1 MLKKILKYTFRTLLV
16 ILLVLMLVPAL
27 LYIPA
32 VQDFVRGKAVGYASR
47 TLGMDLSVERL
58 RLSFPLRLSVDNTLL
73 TDKGDTL
80 LSCGHLSLEVAVW
93 PLLRKEVA
101 VRSLEL
107 AKLAAHY
114 RDSTAGM
121 DLKVAAGQF
130 AVNDCRVGL
139 PAKTVG
145 ISRIALTDGDVFLNT
160 AESAPAEKAD
170 SAATL
175 PWQID
180 VGKLTVANLA
190 FGMRTAPAVTDLSVR
205 LPDGEVDSC
214 RVLLDSRQV
223 SVKSIL
229 LNRGGYAYLTAPADA
244 GEKAPDKTAV
254 PDKKTA
260 SNKTTAQSK
269 AAPSDKTATQ
279 GKAAHPDKTA
289 AADNASSPHDAAADD
304 GEAPALPWTVRVG
317 SIALN
322 DNSLEY
328 GTLHHRPAAGFDP
341 AFIVL
346 SPLDLSVDSIY
357 NRGAD
362 IALRIRRLAFTERS
376 GLSVRNAA
384 GAFAMDSTGIS
395 LSGFELATPLS
406 GIRAEAHAG
415 AGIMRMAPD
424 TPLTADLSASLNTEE
439 IKLLYP
445 QLIPAALDDRIVRIK
460 LSAAGTLG
468 DIKKAGLDIS
478 SPGHIDLA
486 VNGTAKNLLAPK
498 RLEAAARFEGE
509 FRDMAFL
516 LEMLPDTA
524 LRRRV
529 TIPERLTLRGA
540 ADADR
545 GLYSLASTLTADGG
559 QLTLNG
565 RIDPEKQI
573 YDAEVLCDS
582 LPLNRFL
589 PADSLGALDFTLTA
603 GGAGFDPLLPQTRG
617 SVRMR
622 IGRAEYRSHDFG
634 GIELDADLENQHLSG
649 RLYDRDEALRLLL
662 SVSGTLTEREQ
673 RIGVSGNVFD
683 FDLADMGITPEQIGG
698 SFALDADA
706 SASDAGGMAA
716 RLTLD
721 SIVIRSKN
729 RTDRIR
735 RTNVTFGTDTAA
747 TRAGLTSGDLTLSFA
762 APEPLDSLT
771 AAASRSAGVLAQ
783 QIRSQHVDMDSLKT
797 VLPDFGLR
805 VSAGRDNILSS
816 FLRTKRIAFSN
827 LDIAGTN
834 CDSLPVSLR
843 MRVEKLAYG
852 SIVLDTLTASAVQ
865 NGSRL
870 EYALRVANAPGNL
883 DNIAL
888 AGVYG
893 HVVRNTGAVNFYQ
906 KNRAGREG
914 FRFGV
919 DAAWND
925 SLIRASVTP
934 LAPVFGSEPWTVN
947 PGNYL
952 VYRFDGNLSA
962 DLDMTHGDQ
971 RFAIHTVPETDS
983 LRGIRL
989 DIAGLNIGGALAML
1003 PSAPPVGGVLGA
1015 AVTLNTGADS
1025 LAVRGD
1031 VSVAGLSY
1039 DKQRF
1044 GDVGLGVRY
1053 AQGREQQADVRL
1065 TLDGAD
1071 VLTARGNYRKERE
1084 SPLDLTASIPGFPL
1098 QRADVFLPA
1107 DMLRLSG
1114 ILSGKLHAGG
1124 TPQRLQLNG
1133 GLQFAQ
1139 TEVRVPMIGTSFR
1152 LSSDT
1157 IRIDD
1162 SRVLFDDFAVTAPNK
1177 SPLTIGGYVDL
1188 TDFGRITA
1196 DIALRASDFQFVN
1209 VARKEGTAVYGK
1221 AYLDLDA
1228 TAKGPLDE
1236 LVVRGSVALLK
1247 NTDINYVMQDSPMD
1261 VKERPQNIVTFVS
1274 FRDMDNQSFAEA
1286 TPTVRIG
1293 GMDILLNVDI
1303 NDDVQAAVDLSAD
1316 GSNRIDLQGGGNL
1329 TFTMN
1334 PLGDVSLSGKY
1345 VLSGGTVRYNPP
1357 VISQKIFK
1365 ITPDSYVDWVGNA
1378 ADPAFNITAVETVRA
1393 SVSADGQD
1401 SRSVNFNIS
1410 INIRNT
1416 LNDLEVSFGL
1426 SAPEDLTMQ
1435 NQLNSLTA
1443 EQRANQA
1450 MNLLIYN
1457 TYTGPGTTAK
1467 VSTENPL
1474 NSFIQKEL
1482 NQWAQNNLKGVDLSF
1497 GVDTYDQTAN
1507 GGTQRTDYS
1516 YKVSKNLF
1524 NNRVRA
1530 VIGGKFS
1537 TDADPTENLK
1547 ENLIDDISLEYM
1559 VTKRDNMFVKLFR
1572 HTDYESILEGEVIET
1587 GVGFVIRKKML
1598 KITDLF
1604 RFMKNKVQTQA
1615 APPAKTAANE

>member
-16 ILLVLMLVPAL
+16 ILLVLILVPAL

-32 VQDFVRGKAVGYASR
+32 VQDFVRSKAVGYASR

-160 AESAPAEKAD
+160 AKSAPAEKAD
-170 SAATL
+170 SAAAL

-180 VGKLTVANLA
+180 VGKLTVANLV

-205 LPDGEVDSC
+205 LPDGEIDSC
-214 RVLLDSRQV
+214 RILLDSRQA

-244 GEKAPDKTAV
+244 GEKAPDKAAA
-254 PDKKTA
+254 PDKRTA
-260 SNKTTAQSK
+260 SNKTAARSK
-269 AAPSDKTATQ
+269 AASSDKTATQ
-279 GKAAHPDKTA
+279 GKTAHPDKTA

-304 GEAPALPWTVRVG
+304 GEAPALPWTVRIG
-317 SIALN
+317 SVALN

-376 GLSVRNAA
+376 ELSVRNAA

-486 VNGTAKNLLAPK
+486 VNGTAKNLLAPE

-516 LEMLPDTA
+516 LELLPDTA

-529 TIPERLTLRGA
+529 TIPERITLRGA

-573 YDAEVLCDS
+573 YDAEVRCDS

-649 RLYDRDEALRLLL
+649 RLSDRDEALRLLL

-721 SIVIRSKN
+721 SIVIRRKN

-816 FLRTKRIAFSN
+816 FLRTKRIAFSS

-1031 VSVAGLSY
+1031 VSVVGLSY

-1071 VLTARGNYRKERE
+1071 VLTARGDYRKERE

-1365 ITPDSYVDWVGNA
+1365 ITPDSYVDWIGNV

-1497 GVDTYDQTAN
+1497 GIDSYGEDDPN
-1507 GGTQRTDYS
+1507 GQRTDYS
-1516 YKVSKNLF
+1516 YRLSKSLF
-1524 NNRVRA
+1524 SNRVRA

-1537 TDADPTENLK
+1537 TDADPSQNLK

-1559 VTKRDNMFVKLFR
+1559 LTKRDNMYLKVFR
-1572 HTDYESILEGEVIET
+1572 HTGYESILEGEITET
-1587 GVGFVIRKKML
+1587 GVGFVIRKKL
-1598 KITDLF
+1598 LRLGDLF
-1604 RFMKNKVQTQA
+1604 KPMRPKAEKQ
-1615 APPAKTAANE
+1615 KRNESDARQK

>member
-16 ILLVLMLVPAL
+16 ILLVLILVPAL

-32 VQDFVRGKAVGYASR
+32 VQDFVRSKAVGYASR

-114 RDSTAGM
+114 GDSTAGM

-170 SAATL
+170 SAAAL

-180 VGKLTVANLA
+180 VGKLTVANLV

-254 PDKKTA
+254 PDKRTA
-260 SNKTTAQSK
+260 SNKTTVRSK

-317 SIALN
+317 SVALN

-346 SPLDLSVDSIY
+346 SPLDLSVDLIY

-384 GAFAMDSTGIS
+384 GAFAMDSTSIS

-445 QLIPAALDDRIVRIK
+445 QLIPAALNDRIVRIK

-516 LEMLPDTA
+516 LELLPDTA

-683 FDLADMGITPEQIGG
+683 FDLANMGITPEQIGG

-852 SIVLDTLTASAVQ
+852 SIVLDTLTVSAVQ
-865 NGSRL
+865 NGGRL

-1071 VLTARGNYRKERE
+1071 VLTARGDYRKERE

-1209 VARKEGTAVYGK
+1209 VARKVGTAVYGK

-1303 NDDVQAAVDLSAD
+1303 NDDVQAAVDLSA
-1316 GSNRIDLQGGGNL
+1316 
-1329 TFTMN
+1329 
-1334 PLGDVSLSGKY
+1334 
-1345 VLSGGTVRYNPP
+1345 
-1357 VISQKIFK
+1357 
-1365 ITPDSYVDWVGNA
+1365 
-1378 ADPAFNITAVETVRA
+1378 
-1393 SVSADGQD
+1393 
-1401 SRSVNFNIS
+1401 
-1410 INIRNT
+1410 
-1416 LNDLEVSFGL
+1416 
-1426 SAPEDLTMQ
+1426 
-1435 NQLNSLTA
+1435 
-1443 EQRANQA
+1443 
-1450 MNLLIYN
+1450 
-1457 TYTGPGTTAK
+1457 
-1467 VSTENPL
+1467 
-1474 NSFIQKEL
+1474 
-1482 NQWAQNNLKGVDLSF
+1482 
-1497 GVDTYDQTAN
+1497 
-1507 GGTQRTDYS
+1507 
-1516 YKVSKNLF
+1516 
-1524 NNRVRA
+1524 
-1530 VIGGKFS
+1530 
-1537 TDADPTENLK
+1537 
-1547 ENLIDDISLEYM
+1547 
-1559 VTKRDNMFVKLFR
+1559 
-1572 HTDYESILEGEVIET
+1572 
-1587 GVGFVIRKKML
+1587 
-1598 KITDLF
+1598 
-1604 RFMKNKVQTQA
+1604 
-1615 APPAKTAANE
+1615 TAATG